1 VAGRLPLPSAIPL
14 SYSSVVPLPPFPYET
29 YTPPRL
35 ASPWKELVPMNA
47 SSSSAEEQCQ
57 TLARKLSS
65 QALLVEFT
73 PDVSILTADTL
84 CLPRDLQILLS
95 RFS

>member
-1 VAGRLPLPSAIPL
+1 
-14 SYSSVVPLPPFPYET
+14 
-29 YTPPRL
+29 
-35 ASPWKELVPMNA
+35 MNA

>member
-1 VAGRLPLPSAIPL
+1 
-14 SYSSVVPLPPFPYET
+14 
-29 YTPPRL
+29 
-35 ASPWKELVPMNA
+35 MNA
-47 SSSSAEEQCQ
+47 SSSSAEELCQ

-95 RFS
+95 RFSSRASTSSAVVDQPTSSDDSIVRLS